1 MLPKTTIFKFAPTLK
16 GLVIFYSIIL
26 LDLGLVLGKNRHS
39 QKVMVAEV
47 SSHISNFALTSM
59 AVAIMAFIMALQG
72 APFKFI
78 FWLGT
83 AAILMNFVVEILIKI
98 MNTPDAIDAVYG
110 TFGVILT
117 TAVMYIF
124 FKVGVDRSVKSE

>member
-1 MLPKTTIFKFAPTLK
+1 MLPKTTIFKLAPTLK
-16 GLVIFYSIIL
+16 GLVIFYCIIL

-39 QKVMVAEV
+39 QDVMVAEV

-59 AVAIMAFIMALQG
+59 AVAIMAFIMALQD

-78 FWLGT
+78 IWLG
-83 AAILMNFVVEILIKI
+83 AGAILMNFVVEILIKI

-124 FKVGVDRSVKSE
+124 YKVGIDRSVKSD

>member
-1 MLPKTTIFKFAPTLK
+1 MLPKTTIFKLAPTLK

-39 QKVMVAEV
+39 QDVMVAEV

-78 FWLGT
+78 IWLG
-83 AAILMNFVVEILIKI
+83 AGAILMNFVVEILIKI

-124 FKVGVDRSVKSE
+124 YKVGIDRSVKSD